1 MLFAATESTQDL
13 HRHKVSQSIMSSLRG
28 RTRPKRVPVIT
39 QFPGD
44 GRVLEGF
51 DRDDLDETSLR
62 EYRDVFAA
70 TNPKH
75 PWLALDEKALLE
87 QLGCWR
93 KDRETGNY
101 GLTLA
106 GLLMFGKYDAI
117 ITPGAAPTFH
127 VDYRDYVDQ
136 KMPGDTW
143 SDRLFPDG
151 TWEANLFQFFQRSWL
166 KLTADLR
173 VPRASKA
180 APHLDATPVHAALR
194 EAVVNALVHTDYGT
208 PGGIVFERYRERFL
222 MENPGTLIVS
232 QEQLRR
238 GGVSQCRNRSLQRM
252 FMLIGGCDQA
262 GAGYRRIRDGWR
274 SQLWPEPNLITQRQP
289 DRIRLDFVMRSALP
303 DQFLATVADQAPRRP
318 REQPWLR

>member
-1 MLFAATESTQDL
+1 
-13 HRHKVSQSIMSSLRG
+13 MSRVRG
-28 RTRPKRVPVIT
+28 QARPKRVHVIT
-39 QFPGD
+39 QISGD
-44 GRVLEGF
+44 GRILEGF
-51 DRDDLDETSLR
+51 DRGDLDETSIK

-70 TNPKH
+70 TKPTH
-75 PWLALDEKALLE
+75 PWLALDEQTLLE

-93 KDRETGNY
+93 KDRETGKY

-106 GLLMFGKYDAI
+106 GLLMFGKHNAI
-117 ITPGAAPTFH
+117 VAPGAAPTYH
-127 VDYRDYVDQ
+127 VDYRDYGDQ
-136 KMPGDTW
+136 QEPGDIW

-166 KLTADLR
+166 KLTADLT
-173 VPRASKA
+173 VPRGFKTASH
-180 APHLDATPVHAALR
+180 PDATPVHAALR

-208 PGGIVFERYRERFL
+208 PGGIVFQRYRERFL

-262 GAGYRRIRDGWR
+262 GAGYRRIQECWR
-274 SQLWPEPNLITQRQP
+274 SQLWPEPNLVTQEQP
-289 DRIRLDFVMRSALP
+289 DRIRLDFVMLNRSAFS
-303 DQFLATVADQAPRRP
+303 DRFLAMVADRARTSR
-318 REQPWLR
+318 